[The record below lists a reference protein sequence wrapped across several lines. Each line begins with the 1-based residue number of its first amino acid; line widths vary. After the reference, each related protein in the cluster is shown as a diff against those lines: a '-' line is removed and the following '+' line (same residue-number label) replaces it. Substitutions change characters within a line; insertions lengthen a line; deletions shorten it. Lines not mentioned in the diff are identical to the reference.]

1 MTTTTT
7 TIEPL
12 LSLDDVRGVYVDA
25 LVQHRETGAMLFGSF
40 WGRDTAVQEL
50 LARLSLPVGSGGLDA
65 LRLSGCED
73 PAVKRRLLIDAPERL
88 AKLTGRMPSAGLFGP
103 LVQAWLFVP
112 LATAPDHAGRRA
124 LRLLRSGSGAAGD
137 RAASE
142 ACQSEAAWALL
153 KEVSHLPL
161 LDEWREAMLAA
172 ALEQGWLAF
181 HPGHGVDA
189 LEIDLGLDN
198 RYELAVSGLIK
209 AGRLRLPGEAPA
221 LPPTGAT
228 GTAPPQGG
236 ATPPVG
242 PAQKPRLT
250 DEELARELGGFTG
263 TTQWYKHW
271 LRKLLYTDGV
281 QFFAEEGGQ
290 NGAYWFI
297 DIVATEYHPMLPKHP
312 FLLIRLIVADKQATI
327 LVENGNG
334 KALKEKAIDYTDM
347 QPGEWRFYLT
357 DDVLLLPGEY

>member
-1 MTTTTT
+1 MMTTTT

-12 LSLDDVRGVYVDA
+12 LSLDDVQGVYVDA
-25 LVQHRETGAMLFGSF
+25 LVQHKETGAMLFGSF

-50 LARLSLPVGSGGLDA
+50 LARLSLPVGAGGLDA
-65 LRLSGCED
+65 LRLSGCEN
-73 PAVKRRLLIDAPERL
+73 PAVKHRLVIDAPERL
-88 AKLTGRMPSAGLFGP
+88 AKLTGRMPAANLFGP

-124 LRLLRSGSGAAGD
+124 LRLLRRESGAAGD
-137 RAASE
+137 QAAQA
-142 ACQSEAAWALL
+142 ACRGDAAWALL

-161 LDEWREAMLAA
+161 LDEWREAMLAT
-172 ALEQGWLAF
+172 ALERGWLAF

-198 RYELAVSGLIK
+198 HYELAVGGLIQ

-228 GTAPPQGG
+228 GTVPP
-236 ATPPVG
+236 AG
-242 PAQKPRLT
+242 PAKEPRLT
-250 DEELARELGGFTG
+250 AEELEHSLRHFTG

-271 LRKLLYTDGV
+271 LGRLLYTDGV

-290 NGAYWFI
+290 NGAYWFL

-312 FLLIRLIVADKQATI
+312 FLLVKLLVANKQATI
-327 LVENGNG
+327 LVENGSG
-334 KALKEKAIDYTDM
+334 KVLKTKDIEYTDL

-357 DDVLLLPGEY
+357 DDVLLLTGEY